1 MKIKILYTDEEFEK
15 TFGKDYLNEEI
26 PDHEYYGN
34 ENPYPT
40 EAECEFEKEIRAVLQ
55 GLIDD
60 AFSSLTEEKEG
71 SRKSNF
77 EIHFDAHCLGNHE
90 DRKSRPSNIFYD
102 FKTVGE
108 YKQYADSIV
117 KSAEDTPMRISSLF
131 DEELFYKYIRK
142 LFEGNQTIYF
152 TNSCGFHNSKGDTVL
167 ALHAWANKATK
178 NYLNNTIDI
187 LVMTSKKVFIT
198 IYPVDAQELENK
210 FHSVIA
216 KYNDANAH
224 GVS

>member
-1 MKIKILYTDEEFEK
+1 MKIKILYTDEEFEEK
-15 TFGKDYLNEEI
+15 FGKDYLNEEI

-90 DRKSRPSNIFYD
+90 DRKPRADNIYYD
-102 FKTVGE
+102 FKTKE
-108 YKQYADSIV
+108 KYKQYADSIV
-117 KSAEDTPMRISSLF
+117 EAAKNTTMQISSLF
-131 DEELFYKYIRK
+131 GEELFDKYIREF
-142 LFEGNQTIYF
+142 FEGNQTIYF
-152 TNSCGFHNSKGDTVL
+152 TNSCGFHIGESDATL
-167 ALHAWANKATK
+167 ALHSRANKATG
-178 NYLNNTIDI
+178 NDPNNTIDI

-216 KYNDANAH
+216 KYNDANVH
-224 GVS
+224 GIS